1 MRCARILGDGSQI
14 IRKDMLNKC
23 ETPRG
28 SLRGVL
34 YCVQGSCILCNKR
47 CFVRRA
53 LQEAL

>member
-28 SLRGVL
+28 
-34 YCVQGSCILCNKR
+34 CVVFYIVCKESVSCVIKD
-47 CFVRRA
+47 A
-53 LQEAL
+53 L